1 MDYIFVSSISGAQ
14 TVVCAS
20 YHGGWSPHS
29 GKSRG
34 TLGRPAFSSLRS
46 HGCENICGH
55 VASFLFFHGMIS
67 RTPPVSFRALLA
79 RDQIEKRGDMKEKR
93 NKYRAAQKQLEME
106 KQELLLGKLS
116 TGDEDPA
123 LAPTEPRPLQGVT
136 GTTGNG
142 QPGAGKGAPKAVGA
156 LDTVLGSLDKLVELE
171 KRITSLEK
179 SNVYDNFR
187 ATKHGSTESTIQHP
201 SQPVRKRKDVGINST
216 HRRRQPAEGQKN
228 RRLSFSKQK
237 TEATVEGPSQVYYS
251 VRVRRR
257 AGSTA
262 RESAGQRRRTGGA
275 AKNSARTG
283 NAVAARAPSA
293 RTRAGASTFLTQ
305 LPDVHRHTKAGVG
318 CPRGGEGFRSAIATK
333 KRLEAKRRMAG
344 DRAEAVRIARQ
355 DRIIRE
361 WMQSK
366 KAAAVT
372 GARQRKSSVLSTA
385 AGRSMP
391 RAGGGGGGGTASSR
405 AAPNAHLQE
414 FRDIRAQYAKRTEKL
429 RRDLS
434 RRQRGPER
442 AAFLTGTRTV
452 AVARPKPVP
461 AASAAA
467 PSRPARLSRPR
478 PGLAR
483 SRGVR
488 RHGDVTEANN
498 RGGGARRVGSGA
510 GLAVGGTGLRAAR
523 ARRQVDSDL
532 GVDTRRMREDGSRT
546 CRAVPVLPR
555 VGGVGRRPVGGGG
568 GGMSGVRARRW

>member
-1 MDYIFVSSISGAQ
+1 M
-14 TVVCAS
+14 
-20 YHGGWSPHS
+20 
-29 GKSRG
+29 
-34 TLGRPAFSSLRS
+34 SL
-46 HGCENICGH
+46 
-55 VASFLFFHGMIS
+55 
-67 RTPPVSFRALLA
+67 RALLA

-93 NKYRAAQKQLEME
+93 TRYRAAQKQLEME
-106 KQELLLGKLS
+106 KQQLLLGKLS

-136 GTTGNG
+136 ATTGNG
-142 QPGAGKGAPKAVGA
+142 QPAAGKGAPKTVGA

-187 ATKHGSTESTIQHP
+187 ATKHGSTESIIQLP

-262 RESAGQRRRTGGA
+262 RESAGQRKRTGGA

-283 NAVAARAPSA
+283 NAVAAGPPSA
-293 RTRAGASTFLTQ
+293 RTRAGASSFLTQ
-305 LPDVHRHTKAGVG
+305 LPDVHRHTKAGME

-366 KAAAVT
+366 KAAAAT
-372 GARQRKSSVLSTA
+372 GARQRKSSVLPAA
-385 AGRSMP
+385 AGRARP
-391 RAGGGGGGGTASSR
+391 RADGGGGGGGTASSR

-461 AASAAA
+461 AASVAA

-498 RGGGARRVGSGA
+498 RGGGGRRVGSGA

-523 ARRQVDSDL
+523 ARRQVDTDL
-532 GVDTRRMREDGSRT
+532 GVDTRRMRGDGSRT
-546 CRAVPVLPR
+546 RRAVPVLPR
-555 VGGVGRRPVGGGG
+555 VGEGRRPVGGG
-568 GGMSGVRARRW
+568 MSSVRARRW